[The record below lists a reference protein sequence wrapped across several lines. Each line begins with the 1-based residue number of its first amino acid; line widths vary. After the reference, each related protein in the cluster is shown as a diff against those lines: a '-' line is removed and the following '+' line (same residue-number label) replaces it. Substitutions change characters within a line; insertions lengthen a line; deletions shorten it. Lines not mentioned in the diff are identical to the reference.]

1 MLPPLRRGEDISLTN
16 ALSPQ
21 GDGLIFGCCFDDAE
35 RKRAGMMSLALMRPI
50 REINEKFAS

>member
-35 RKRAGMMSLALMRPI
+35 RKRAGMMFPVLIMAI
-50 REINEKFAS
+50 REINKKFAS